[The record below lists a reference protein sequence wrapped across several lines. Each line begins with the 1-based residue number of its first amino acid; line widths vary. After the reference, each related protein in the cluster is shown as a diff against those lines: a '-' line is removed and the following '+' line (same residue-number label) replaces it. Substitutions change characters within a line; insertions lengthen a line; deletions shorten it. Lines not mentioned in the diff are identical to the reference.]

1 MIRINL
7 LPREEKPSREALTWN
22 RIFTW
27 SLIAAVLVV
36 IVGIGVFAFRTYEIR
51 VLKADIAEQR
61 HELAKYEGQAAL
73 VRDLMAR
80 RQAIQRRID
89 IIEALDRDRFLRVH
103 VLDELARSVPEY
115 VWLQS
120 AEEKAGTMTLKGMA
134 FSNLAISQFMDDL
147 DAKSHVDS
155 VFLRVIRKE
164 EVESQPVL
172 GFEMGYKIPVSPLS
186 KPQAA
191 KPQAGKSKEGKSG
204 EGAKTS

>member
-7 LPREEKPSREALTWN
+7 LPREEKPSREALTWT

-27 SLIAAVLVV
+27 ALIASALIV
-36 IVGIGVFAFRTYEIR
+36 IVGIGVFALRTYEIR
-51 VLKADIAEQR
+51 VLKSDIAEQR
-61 HELAKYEGQAAL
+61 RELAKYEGQAAL

-89 IIEALDRDRFLRVH
+89 IIEALDHDRFLRVH

-115 VWLQS
+115 IWLES

-134 FSNLAISQFMDDL
+134 FSNLAISQFMDEL

-155 VFLRVIRKE
+155 VYLRVIRKD
-164 EVESQPVL
+164 EVDNQQVL
-172 GFEMGYKIPVSPLS
+172 GFEIGYKIPISQLI
-186 KPQAA
+186 KPQVP
-191 KPQAGKSKEGKSG
+191 KPQAGQPQGGKPG
-204 EGAKTS
+204 QGAKTS